1 MQMCPPEANVSSP
14 EVDVSTPEADVSS
27 PARLGARFGARLGAR
42 FGARLGARSVLI
54 RIDPYRSVSIRS
66 DGPSDDPGDGPSD
79 DPSDATAL
87 RCAVKRTLEPLRQN
101 NITSHLLLYV
111 STIDYYSSCTLF
123 IWPYLGSRCE
133 VIPE

>member
-1 MQMCPPEANVSSP
+1 MI
-14 EVDVSTPEADVSS
+14 DVSTPEADVSS
-27 PARLGARFGARLGAR
+27 PAPLGARFGARLGAR
-42 FGARLGARSVLI
+42 LGARSVSI

-101 NITSHLLLYV
+101 NITSHLLLHV
-111 STIDYYSSCTLF
+111 STIDYYLSCVLF
-123 IWPYLGSRCE
+123 TWP
-133 VIPE
+133 I